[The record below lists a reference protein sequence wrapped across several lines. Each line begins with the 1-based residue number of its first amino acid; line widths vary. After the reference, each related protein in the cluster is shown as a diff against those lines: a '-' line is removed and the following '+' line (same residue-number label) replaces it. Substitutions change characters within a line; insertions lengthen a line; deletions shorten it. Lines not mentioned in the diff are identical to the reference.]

1 MVQILITCSVGGYD
15 WRVLVVSRG
24 SGRGR
29 GSPVRVRSGRL
40 AGGVVRH
47 HAEVGVRPAEVVG
60 GRRRRRRCG
69 RAQAGRV
76 RVGAVE
82 DHAQVR
88 LVRKGARKTAR
99 EIARFINSLFGVER
113 RRRYG
118 ENL

>member
-1 MVQILITCSVGGYD
+1 MVQILITCSIGGYD

-60 GRRRRRRCG
+60 WRRCRRHRRRCG

-88 LVRKGARKTAR
+88 LVGKGARKTAR
-99 EIARFINSLFGVER
+99 DIARFT
-113 RRRYG
+113 
-118 ENL
+118 NLSFS